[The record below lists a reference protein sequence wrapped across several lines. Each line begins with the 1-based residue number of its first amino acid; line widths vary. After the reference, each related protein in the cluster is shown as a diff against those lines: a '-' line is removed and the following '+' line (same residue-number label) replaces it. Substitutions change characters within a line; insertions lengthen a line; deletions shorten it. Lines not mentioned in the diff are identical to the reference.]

1 MPRSPSGP
9 SATDRDLVAAKG
21 DELCSHW
28 GTYFQRHRRHHHGRP
43 CAPHAA
49 ATAPQ
54 RGSTTLRSGGS
65 TSSRTHRRGRRAEID
80 AEYERQ
86 LAGGP
91 DFTAYHVGSAFVEPP
106 LHQITREDRV
116 RALQAFDAVRAGL
129 YRHCRAPRA
138 QAVSQNYRHVYGVL
152 LSYAVKRGRVYP
164 CLETIAMAAMVS
176 RSTVLR
182 AIAWLKLFG
191 FLDRIR
197 RLKREQTPLGSVRVC
212 QTSNAYR
219 LTTTLTGLSAL
230 ALGVFRGAPSATTRL
245 HQPTQ
250 RLSNEEKAGSVTQFQ
265 FQSP

>member
-1 MPRSPSGP
+1 MLALGDLIPAP
-9 SATDRDLVAAKG
+9 SAPSTMPTVRSARSRNRAQRMGARLGAMAAVPLAR
-21 DELCSHW
+21 E
-28 GTYFQRHRRHHHGRP
+28 P
-43 CAPHAA
+43 AEA
-49 ATAPQ
+49 
-54 RGSTTLRSGGS
+54 
-65 TSSRTHRRGRRAEID
+65 RRAEVE

-116 RALQAFDAVRAGL
+116 RVLQAFDAVRAGL

-164 CLETIAMAAMVS
+164 SLETIAMAAMVS

-230 ALGVFRGAPSATTRL
+230 ALAVFRGAPSATTGL
-245 HQPTQ
+245 HQLNTDALQ
-250 RLSNEEKAGSVTQFQ
+250 
-265 FQSP
+265 

>member
-1 MPRSPSGP
+1 MLALGDLLPAP
-9 SATDRDLVAAKG
+9 SAPPP
-21 DELCSHW
+21 S
-28 GTYFQRHRRHHHGRP
+28 RP
-43 CAPHAA
+43 VVRSARSRNRAA
-49 ATAPQ
+49 AWQHDLAQWRQYQIARAPD
-54 RGSTTLRSGGS
+54 REAATN
-65 TSSRTHRRGRRAEID
+65 
-80 AEYERQ
+80 AEYEHQ

-91 DFTAYHVGSAFVEPP
+91 DFTAYHVGSSFAEPP

-129 YRHCRAPRA
+129 YRHCRGPRA

-152 LSYAVKRGRVYP
+152 LSYAVKRGRVFP
-164 CLETIAMAAMVS
+164 CLETIAAAAMVS
-176 RSTVLR
+176 RTTVLR

-250 RLSNEEKAGSVTQFQ
+250 MLSNEQKAGLVTQFQ

>member
-1 MPRSPSGP
+1 MLLSLGDALPAP
-9 SATDRDLVAAKG
+9 SAPLPSRPTVRSAR
-21 DELCSHW
+21 S
-28 GTYFQRHRRHHHGRP
+28 RHR
-43 CAPHAA
+43 AA
-49 ATAPQ
+49 AWQHDLAQWRLYRLAQEPAEA
-54 RGSTTLRSGGS
+54 RC
-65 TSSRTHRRGRRAEID
+65 AEID
-80 AEYERQ
+80 AEYER
-86 LAGGP
+86 LASAGP
-91 DFTAYHVGSAFVEPP
+91 DFTAYHVGSSFAEPP

-230 ALGVFRGAPSATTRL
+230 ALGVFRGGPSATTGL
-245 HQPTQ
+245 HQLKQ
-250 RLSNEEKAGSVTQFQ
+250 MLSNKEKAGRSSQFASK
-265 FQSP
+265 SP